1 MKQHSKSNES
11 LAAGGVLL
19 VTLLTYAST
28 FTFGW
33 VYDDP
38 PQIPQNQ
45 NLQWSRLGYLF
56 THHLWASVA
65 SPDARFYRPLLTVWF
80 LINKTLFGLNP
91 HWFHVTTVL
100 AHVAATALAYAIAR
114 RLLKDSGAGLL
125 VAAIFGLHPIQAES
139 ASWISSV
146 NDSLAAVLCFA
157 SFLFY
162 RKASGSNRTEGRDQT
177 ENLASHARVKSA
189 PPTQRA
195 NVESAE
201 SQLRIGASAAAVP
214 LKAPTEKGSS
224 PLGVIWWI
232 ASALFFLLALLMKE
246 VSIVLPAIIL
256 TDLLANSPSAQ
267 SRSSIRRTL
276 ATAISLYGL
285 IGIAW
290 LSFRAWV
297 LGQATTAYSFVS
309 WKTTILTAPKVFL
322 FDLYRIT
329 VPRSLSP
336 QYDLRLIE
344 SPTDAQFLASVA
356 ILAALSVLAVVA
368 ARRNPQLWIP
378 FAWIIFPIVPT
389 LNLRW
394 LNQHDFIHD
403 RYTYISM
410 FGVAGLAG
418 YFYSALKHRW
428 PKTGLLRP
436 IAGIVV
442 LTLAF
447 GSAIQAQYWANDVS
461 LFARAV
467 QIATQNEWAHL
478 NYGAALSSSGR
489 NAEAAPHFVRSY
501 QLTPG
506 WRAADFAAYAYQQS
520 GDLSAAER
528 WFNVAIEQNPALAT
542 AWFGLGQIRLAQH
555 RPDEAAANV
564 RMALQLQPDSDGYH
578 YALGTALEQSAH
590 PDQALQEYKIEL
602 RLHPYQAGARKAI
615 ERLERQ
621 ME

>member
-56 THHLWASVA
+56 THHLWVSATG
-65 SPDARFYRPLLTVWF
+65 PDARFFRPLLTGWF

-114 RLLKDSGAGLL
+114 RLLKDSGAALL
-125 VAAIFGLHPIQAES
+125 AAAIFGLHPIQAES
-139 ASWISSV
+139 TSWISSV
-146 NDSLAAVLCFA
+146 NDSLTTILCFT

-162 RKASGSNRTEGRDQT
+162 RKGSGANRTEGRDQT
-177 ENLASHARVKSA
+177 ENLAPNARVKSA
-189 PPTQRA
+189 PPAQRT
-195 NVESAE
+195 NAE
-201 SQLRIGASAAAVP
+201 SDESQVRIGASPSAVP
-214 LKAPTEKGSS
+214 LNAPLEKGFS
-224 PLGVIWWI
+224 PLGAIWWI
-232 ASALFFLLALLMKE
+232 LSALFFLLALLMKE

-256 TDLLANSPSAQ
+256 TDLLANSRGAPSP
-267 SRSSIRRTL
+267 SSTRRTF

-322 FDLYRIT
+322 FDLYRIIL
-329 VPRSLSP
+329 PRNLSP

-344 SPTDAQFLASVA
+344 SPTDSQFLASVA
-356 ILAALSVLAVVA
+356 ILAALIVFAVVA
-368 ARRNPQLWIP
+368 ARRNRQLWIP
-378 FAWIIFPIVPT
+378 FAWIIFPILPT

-394 LNQHDFIHD
+394 LNRDDFIHD

-410 FGVAGLAG
+410 FGVAWLAG

-436 IAGIVV
+436 IAGVV
-442 LTLAF
+442 VVTLALA
-447 GSAIQAQYWANDVS
+447 SAIQSQFWANDVR

-478 NYGAALSSSGR
+478 NYGAALSSRGR

-501 QLTPG
+501 ELAPG

-555 RPDEAAANV
+555 RPDEAAANI
-564 RMALQLQPDSDGYH
+564 RKALQQQPDSDGYH

-590 PDQALQEYKIEL
+590 PNEALQEYKIEL
-602 RLHPYQAGARKAI
+602 KLHPYQAGARKAI
-615 ERLERQ
+615 ERLEQ
-621 ME
+621 QIE